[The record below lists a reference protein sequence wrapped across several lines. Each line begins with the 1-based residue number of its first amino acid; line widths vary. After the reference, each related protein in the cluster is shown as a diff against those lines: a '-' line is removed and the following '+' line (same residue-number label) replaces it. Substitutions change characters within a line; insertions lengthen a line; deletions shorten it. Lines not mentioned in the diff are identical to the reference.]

1 MNVTVEV
8 APGRVPVTVLTVH
21 GDLDASTY
29 QGLIAVARAQVAAG
43 VGQVLL
49 DLSDVPYISS
59 AGLVALHSTA
69 VLVQGKQPP
78 DPEAGWNAF
87 RTMGRDI
94 EQGRQLGVKLL
105 SPQASVLRVLD
116 TSGMA
121 QFFEIHTDRAAALAS
136 F

>member
-8 APGRVPVTVLTVH
+8 AQGRVPVTVLAVH

-29 QGLIAVARAQVAAG
+29 QALIATARAQVAAG
-43 VGQVLL
+43 ASHVLL

-59 AGLVALHSTA
+59 AGLVALHSAA

-78 DPEAGWNAF
+78 DPEAGWTAF

-94 EQGRQLGVKLL
+94 EQGRQVGVKLL
-105 SPQASVLRVLD
+105 SPQPSVMRVLD

-121 QFFEIHTDRAAALAS
+121 QFFEIHTDRAAAIAS